1 MISDYLW
8 FFAVAIGPVILGAV
22 ILYAVLRNRR
32 LTPGERVARSEAVRE
47 MYTDSSEDRRT

>member
-32 LTPGERVARSEAVRE
+32 LTPGERVARSDAVRE
-47 MYTDSSEDRRT
+47 MYSDSSEDRRT